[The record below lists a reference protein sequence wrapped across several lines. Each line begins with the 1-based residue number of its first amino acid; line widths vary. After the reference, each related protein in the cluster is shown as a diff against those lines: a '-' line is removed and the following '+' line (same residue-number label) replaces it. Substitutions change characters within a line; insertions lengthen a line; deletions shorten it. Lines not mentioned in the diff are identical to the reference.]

1 MAYSN
6 LYLFL
11 RATSPTPIKV
21 PDCHVYDKS
30 IRSPFGYQP
39 SLVASIM
46 FTVLYAIV
54 FVWHF
59 GQTLQHKISS
69 WALLSHL
76 GHSGNLADGLDAQ
89 LPTDAPTQLPSPTF
103 TTAGIY
109 CILSMIIPIL
119 GREKSPL
126 NPRSYLIIFIG
137 ADFLSLILQGIG
149 GGMSASALSKDGNE
163 WPGTYTMVVGI
174 IFQLVS
180 LCIFAI
186 FFEWVMF
193 RAISQIMSNPQL
205 RNLCIA
211 VNLSILFLL
220 IRGVFRS
227 VELLQGWRGYLFTH
241 EIYMIVLDAVMVL
254 LSLLVFNIFN
264 PAVLIAKAG
273 KTSVSTFVELRER
286 SVEEHGTKKSSTEG
300 SAAFYWSVLI

>member
-1 MAYSN
+1 
-6 LYLFL
+6 
-11 RATSPTPIKV
+11 
-21 PDCHVYDKS
+21 
-30 IRSPFGYQP
+30 
-39 SLVASIM
+39 M

-59 GQTLQHKISS
+59 GQTLQHKNLFLGITFSLGAFGEFGGWLGRAIAYRCPYS
-69 WALLSHL
+69 VTLLEEQL
-76 GHSGNLADGLDAQ
+76 VLLILA
-89 LPTDAPTQLPSPTF
+89 PTF

-109 CILSMIIPIL
+109 CILSMIVPIL

-286 SVEEHGTKKSSTEG
+286 SVEEHGTK
-300 SAAFYWSVLI
+300 